1 MESSFVPMLNNVKD
15 KNIEFLLKRMNKLN
29 TSNPTE
35 SDFQSLNRKKST
47 FEMIM
52 LVIFMIHYI
61 CMKTFTIIDS
71 LTIEFGRFWN
81 WNMLRCRDS
90 VRKSDTSKNWS
101 AYSIY
106 EYGLGLESYDRIFR
120 VSDSR
125 VFIFNF
131 FYLILKISKCKIFK
145 IIIRWLQLKIGST

>member
-52 LVIFMIHYI
+52 LVIFMIHY
-61 CMKTFTIIDS
+61 
-71 LTIEFGRFWN
+71 LY
-81 WNMLRCRDS
+81 
-90 VRKSDTSKNWS
+90 KN
-101 AYSIY
+101 IY
-106 EYGLGLESYDRIFR
+106 YY
-120 VSDSR
+120 
-125 VFIFNF
+125 
-131 FYLILKISKCKIFK
+131 
-145 IIIRWLQLKIGST
+145 

>member
-61 CMKTFTIIDS
+61 CMKTF
-71 LTIEFGRFWN
+71 
-81 WNMLRCRDS
+81 
-90 VRKSDTSKNWS
+90 K
-101 AYSIY
+101 YY
-106 EYGLGLESYDRIFR
+106 
-120 VSDSR
+120 
-125 VFIFNF
+125 
-131 FYLILKISKCKIFK
+131 
-145 IIIRWLQLKIGST
+145 